1 MKRKR
6 PSQDISDQEDPP
18 GPSLSA
24 YLRYQG
30 GMEEGF
36 LAAAKFLVKLGIYW
50 VQDLPYQSQV
60 VPLAAQGKVTRWFW
74 NGVFGELY
82 GSSKETRIAHDFVE
96 VVQWIKG
103 GEEPSTVHDSTV
115 RADRFKSLRSRI
127 PAAYKGVSGLLTN
140 QGAQDFR
147 TGQSYNHTIFFDE
160 NVDIHHV
167 FPQDWCKKQGIPASD
182 YDSVINK
189 TPLSARTNRII
200 GGVAP
205 STYLKK
211 LNGDFYTYGSDPART
226 LDGRLASHLIDPAVL
241 REDRFAEFMADMQSK
256 LVALIEEATGKR
268 VIADDRE

>member
-1 MKRKR
+1 MPSDEVSVLANAGNTDFLQAVSLFHTRQVCQDAEAMRRKGNDL
-6 PSQDISDQEDPP
+6 PKISATRKTLLDLP
-18 GPSLSA
+18 LSA

-30 GMEEGF
+30 VVEEGF
-36 LAAAKFLVKLGIYW
+36 LAATKFLVKLGIYW

-103 GEEPSTVHDSTV
+103 DEEPSTVHDSTV

-205 STYLKK
+205 STYLKE
-211 LNGDFYTYGSDPART
+211 LNGGLRYV
-226 LDGRLASHLIDPAVL
+226 RLRSCPYSRRPSSEPSH
-241 REDRFAEFMADMQSK
+241 
-256 LVALIEEATGKR
+256 
-268 VIADDRE
+268 